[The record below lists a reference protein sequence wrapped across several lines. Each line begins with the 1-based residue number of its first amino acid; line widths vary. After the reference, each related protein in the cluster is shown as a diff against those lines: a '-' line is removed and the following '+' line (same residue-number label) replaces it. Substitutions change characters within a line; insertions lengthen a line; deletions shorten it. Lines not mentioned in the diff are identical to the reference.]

1 MIKKWFGPKKTMLR
15 PAVVVSEQSGLIE
28 RNETQHL
35 REHLCC
41 GSCVSSPGQ
50 FLVTE
55 SKPKRPPVKN
65 TTGTV
70 LRMSTDGVS
79 RKGSPH
85 AFLDQT
91 DGMHFE
97 HFLNGKFEELR
108 KTFSFWFSGQASF

>member
-1 MIKKWFGPKKTMLR
+1 MGLVRKKRCCAL
-15 PAVVVSEQSGLIE
+15 QSLSVNSQVPLE

-41 GSCVSSPGQ
+41 GSCVSSPGLFWWPNQ
-50 FLVTE
+50 NRNACLLKTQ
-55 SKPKRPPVKN
+55 
-65 TTGTV
+65 TGTV

-91 DGMHFE
+91 DGMYFE

>member
-1 MIKKWFGPKKTMLR
+1 M
-15 PAVVVSEQSGLIE
+15 QSLSVNSQVLLE

-41 GSCVSSPGQ
+41 GSCVSSPGL

-108 KTFSFWFSGQASF
+108 KTFSFWFSGQASFQ

>member
-1 MIKKWFGPKKTMLR
+1 MLR

-41 GSCVSSPGQ
+41 GSCVSSPGLFWWPNQ
-50 FLVTE
+50 NRNACLLKTQTV
-55 SKPKRPPVKN
+55 
-65 TTGTV
+65 TV

-91 DGMHFE
+91 DDMHLT
-97 HFLNGKFEELR
+97 HFLNGNFEELR
-108 KTFSFWFSGQASF
+108 KTFYFLFSGQASF